1 MVAADVLECLLSG
14 DEGVGEEF
22 GDGGMRRIFGGDAGG
37 GGGRRSISVE
47 LSGWTRGW
55 NSELEGSEVDDE
67 VEGREVSLAVIPK
80 DRSMGEQSS
89 VSHAGRWL
97 DPVGCGIVK
106 FCRRAPSR
114 KSSVDNRKSSS
125 SMSASST
132 PSRWRKLLDADRP
145 LGMTAPRP
153 MARSYL
159 LIDTIPR
166 YWIKKGKE
174 IQYKNV
180 EKREKALQTQR
191 IWPSDARKPL
201 PRQVTVFAQRRE
213 CPGKDG
219 SS

>member
-1 MVAADVLECLLSG
+1 
-14 DEGVGEEF
+14 
-22 GDGGMRRIFGGDAGG
+22 
-37 GGGRRSISVE
+37 
-47 LSGWTRGW
+47 
-55 NSELEGSEVDDE
+55 
-67 VEGREVSLAVIPK
+67 
-80 DRSMGEQSS
+80 MG
-89 VSHAGRWL
+89 
-97 DPVGCGIVK
+97 

-132 PSRWRKLLDADRP
+132 PSRWRKLLDADCP

-180 EKREKALQTQR
+180 EKGEKALQTQR
-191 IWPSDARKPL
+191 VWPSDARIPL

-213 CPGKDG
+213 CPGKTDPYKRAEKVHPHTLRNKPHKSRKG
-219 SS
+219 GGNDEKSRNYTQNET

>member
-1 MVAADVLECLLSG
+1 M
-14 DEGVGEEF
+14 
-22 GDGGMRRIFGGDAGG
+22 
-37 GGGRRSISVE
+37 SVE
-47 LSGWTRGW
+47 LRGWTRGW

-166 YWIKKGKE
+166 YWIKRGKKSN
-174 IQYKNV
+174 IKTW
-180 EKREKALQTQR
+180 KR
-191 IWPSDARKPL
+191 ARKHYKLSVYGPVMLVYPYLGRSRCL
-201 PRQVTVFAQRRE
+201 PKEGNAQ
-213 CPGKDG
+213 GKTDPHKRAEKVHPHTLRNKSNKSRKG
-219 SS
+219 EENDEKSRDYTQNET